1 MMDRPRFN
9 PRGFY
14 DAMRESKSLLVRR
27 DELRWTETF
36 EAPGRPVE
44 ALLAF
49 GCAVQHTPH
58 LMMEATAVFDALG
71 IDYAAVTGRQFCCGR
86 PFQKMGGS
94 DEAADMISGK
104 SYERFVQYR
113 PQVAVQ
119 WCGACMMQYLD
130 VIGGQ
135 TDPPFDVMHV
145 TRYIA
150 ERLRSMGD
158 DVPWKQDVP
167 ARVVLHSHAG
177 GHAQQ
182 DLDSDYILEILEM
195 IPGVEYAGPVAPPS
209 AGSPCDLTGPTAVS
223 ILNRSPPTSTGR
235 RGRRARSAGRGV
247 GRPHP
252 RHAVPQVPD
261 GVVEV
266 LEPRPRRPRVDV
278 AARRGSRRRR

>member
-1 MMDRPRFN
+1 MIDKTKFN

-104 SYERFVQYR
+104 SYERFVQYQ

-145 TRYIA
+145 TSTSPSGFAAWVTMCPGSRTYALGWCCIPTPA
-150 ERLRSMGD
+150 GTPSRTWTPTTSLRS
-158 DVPWKQDVP
+158 
-167 ARVVLHSHAG
+167 
-177 GHAQQ
+177 
-182 DLDSDYILEILEM
+182 
-195 IPGVEYAGPVAPPS
+195 
-209 AGSPCDLTGPTAVS
+209 
-223 ILNRSPPTSTGR
+223 ST
-235 RGRRARSAGRGV
+235 
-247 GRPHP
+247 
-252 RHAVPQVPD
+252 
-261 GVVEV
+261 
-266 LEPRPRRPRVDV
+266 
-278 AARRGSRRRR
+278 